1 MGADSHGFFL
11 AAGLE
16 KIQGDDWGL
25 SYILDL
31 LRELVSPP
39 WAAKLSGCASG
50 VLLGWA
56 RQEGRVGR
64 ASVVSGQVWRAG
76 GPSSCLFSPLC
87 PNSVASKP
95 RQESLSS
102 LSEGFNKSR
111 QHSSPHLALDDPF
124 PSYMSGSYVSHSILK
139 IQKTRKKI
147 KLHVITSPRDN
158 HLHSIFISS
167 LFSFC
172 F

>member
-31 LRELVSPP
+31 LRELASPL

-76 GPSSCLFSPLC
+76 GPNSCLFSPLC
-87 PNSVASKP
+87 PTSLASKP

-111 QHSSPHLALDDPF
+111 QHSSPHLALND
-124 PSYMSGSYVSHSILK
+124 
-139 IQKTRKKI
+139 
-147 KLHVITSPRDN
+147 
-158 HLHSIFISS
+158 
-167 LFSFC
+167 LFLRT
-172 F
+172 